1 MVSAHREDEPV
12 VISSLL
18 VEAAPQDVDRVV
30 REINEI
36 AGVEAHGTHGCAIVV
51 SIEAESVRA
60 SQAIA
65 TALYAMDG
73 VSGVQL
79 VYANFE
85 DDPLIQRKLAT

>member
-1 MVSAHREDEPV
+1 MVVAHGEAEPV

-18 VEAAPQDVDRVV
+18 VETTPEDIERVF
-30 REINEI
+30 REINAI
-36 AGVEAHGTHGCAIVV
+36 AGVEAHGTHGCAIIV

-65 TALYAMDG
+65 TALCAMDG

-85 DDPLIQRKLAT
+85 DDPVIQRKLAT

>member
-1 MVSAHREDEPV
+1 M

-18 VEAAPQDVDRVV
+18 VETLSGETGRVV
-30 REINEI
+30 GELGRI
-36 AGVEAHGTHGCAIVV
+36 AGIETHGTHGRVVVV
-51 SIEAESVRA
+51 SLEAESVRA

-65 TALYAMDG
+65 TSLCAMDG

-85 DDPLIQRKLAT
+85 DDPVIRQRLGRR